1 MVQEAFVKLRRY
13 ERYRS
18 DCCRFHALIS
28 AAINRV
34 TTTTNNERRNTGM
47 PLCIANLRSSY
58 FNSGTTLPS
67 YEEALSMGSAPNSDV
82 IPNNSQRA
90 PPYEA
95 VVPKN
100 ERLLRYEVY
109 RFAVTVRVPP
119 QLLYVGACA

>member
-1 MVQEAFVKLRRY
+1 
-13 ERYRS
+13 
-18 DCCRFHALIS
+18 
-28 AAINRV
+28 
-34 TTTTNNERRNTGM
+34 M

>member
-1 MVQEAFVKLRRY
+1 MRMVQEAFVKLRRY

-82 IPNNSQRA
+82 IPNNSQR
-90 PPYEA
+90 
-95 VVPKN
+95 
-100 ERLLRYEVY
+100 
-109 RFAVTVRVPP
+109 
-119 QLLYVGACA
+119 